1 LNTIN
6 NFLKRGGCV
15 SLFTFP
21 FLLIGLGILSYGLY
35 YLYKTEQ
42 AKNWI
47 QIPAYVEKTDLD
59 VHTNDETTTYQV
71 LVTYSYKIKGEK
83 YLGNRI
89 FFGYSGSNIENH
101 EALYA
106 KLKNSRKIMIYVNPN
121 KNQEAVIVP
130 GINYPIIWLLIFGVF
145 WISFFGIFSL
155 PLFIK
160 DVHNNL
166 RFSYKKTAFIL
177 GFICVASFIILLSG
191 CLHFDIQNKINVL

>member
-1 LNTIN
+1 MN
-6 NFLKRGGCV
+6 NFLKRGCV
-15 SLFTFP
+15 GLFLLP
-21 FLLIGLGILSYGLY
+21 FLLIGLGILSYSLCN
-35 YLYKTEQ
+35 LYKTEQ
-42 AKNWI
+42 ANSWI
-47 QIPAYVEKTDLD
+47 QIPAYVEKIDLD
-59 VHTNDETTTYQV
+59 IHTNDETTTYEV
-71 LVTYSYKIKGEK
+71 LVTYSYKIKGKK

-130 GINYPIIWLLIFGVF
+130 GINYPIIWLLIFAVF

-160 DVHNNL
+160 DVHNNP
-166 RFSYKKTAFIL
+166 RFSYKKTALVL
-177 GFICVASFIILLSG
+177 GFICVVSFIVLLSG
-191 CLHFDIQNKINVL
+191 WLHFGIENKINVL